1 MTAEWVLS
9 GLIGLMTTA
18 TFLVGFVLGARAE
31 RRNEAARTAQMLNEA
46 ARDYRA

>member
-1 MTAEWVLS
+1 MTAAGIIS
-9 GLIGLMTTA
+9 GLMIA
-18 TFLVGFVLGARAE
+18 AAFWIGFVLGARAE